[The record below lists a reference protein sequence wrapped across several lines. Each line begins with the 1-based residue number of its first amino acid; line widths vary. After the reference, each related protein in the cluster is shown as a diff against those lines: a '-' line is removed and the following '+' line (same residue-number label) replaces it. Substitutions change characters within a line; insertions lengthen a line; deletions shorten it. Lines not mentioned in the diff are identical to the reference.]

1 MQTTNHDM
9 VDGRAGRIGEGLSPR
24 IVGIITYFAPVNC
37 AEDKRQSGRLQNET
51 VRVKRVQNLLAL
63 CGEHTHASMVQGD
76 GDIDGER

>member
-37 AEDKRQSGRLQNET
+37 AEDKRQAG
-51 VRVKRVQNLLAL
+51 
-63 CGEHTHASMVQGD
+63 
-76 GDIDGER
+76 